1 MFSFGIDYHLYET
14 KSESDTTNIAM
25 TFDIDKYSA
34 IVTVGGDGTI
44 HQAIY
49 GLLRRPDGK
58 RVPIGFL
65 PNGSGD
71 DTCGSFGMEVNDSDM
86 GLEYVSKGDT
96 IKVDIIKI
104 LIDHESEEEIH
115 AMIEKNPKE
124 KLTNYLQ
131 YSIINTSFCLGA
143 NCSRNA

>member
-1 MFSFGIDYHLYET
+1 MFAFGIDYDFHET
-14 KSESDTTNIAM
+14 KDEFDTINVAM
-25 TFDIDKYSA
+25 TFDIDNYSA

-49 GLLRRPDGK
+49 GLLRRADGK

-71 DTCGSFGMEVNDSDM
+71 DTCGSLGIDVNDTDL
-86 GLEYVSKGDT
+86 GLEYIGKGDT

-104 LIDHESEEEIH
+104 FIDHMSEEEI
-115 AMIEKNPKE
+115 
-124 KLTNYLQ
+124 Y
-131 YSIINTSFCLGA
+131 NTL
-143 NCSRNA
+143 